1 MSDYRSSEQAPW
13 IPLAGLMQQWA
24 GLALDAEALHTAEM
38 TVAIS
43 QALAALAHE
52 QSALSKHH
60 LALSCGHAVLF
71 DYDPIMQQLEHAST
85 AWSSVVYALDRHLCL
100 HRVAPERAAPLRA
113 CLLDALHARQRL
125 WRIGACLLAEQ
136 ERRYQQEVPHA

>member
-1 MSDYRSSEQAPW
+1 MSDYPNSQQAPW
-13 IPLAGLMQQWA
+13 IPLEGLIGQWA
-24 GLALDAEALHTAEM
+24 ELAVEEAALHTAEM
-38 TVAIS
+38 TVAVS

-113 CLLDALHARQRL
+113 CLAEALHARQRL
-125 WRIGACLLAEQ
+125 WRIGAYLLAEQ